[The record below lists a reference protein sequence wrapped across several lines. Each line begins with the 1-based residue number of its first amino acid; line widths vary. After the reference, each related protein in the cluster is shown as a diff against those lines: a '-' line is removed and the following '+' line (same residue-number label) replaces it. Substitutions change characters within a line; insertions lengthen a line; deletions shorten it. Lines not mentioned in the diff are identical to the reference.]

1 MNMPAPKLLSSLP
14 DGSNSRTGARSEPP
28 HELTPHLSATQM
40 WPPGA
45 TNTALVD
52 PMVLPS
58 GSVNQR
64 STVRYG
70 FGCELAWAYAQ
81 LSAAI
86 NATSATMT
94 DFHMTAPPERLIILQ
109 RGAIAGAIAGLTP
122 LTITHTIRP
131 SFRELCPTPIE
142 ENSPSWP

>member
-14 DGSNSRTGARSEPP
+14 DGSNSRTGARSEPVQ
-28 HELTPHLSATQM
+28 ELTPHLSATQR
-40 WPPGA
+40 WPLGA

-58 GSVNQR
+58 GSVNQC

-70 FGCELAWAYAQ
+70 LGCELGWAYAL

-86 NATSATMT
+86 NVTSATTSATMP
-94 DFHMTAPPERLIILQ
+94 DFHMTAHYT
-109 RGAIAGAIAGLTP
+109 ATYTAT
-122 LTITHTIRP
+122 
-131 SFRELCPTPIE
+131 
-142 ENSPSWP
+142 